1 MSSQVPQ
8 AQAICVLILE
18 TILGLVVLGGCLSV
32 FDLWFVSTDILQ
44 GRLIASAFLVAGKAH
59 VNPWKSLEAEMNGR

>member
-1 MSSQVPQ
+1 M
-8 AQAICVLILE
+8 LILE

-44 GRLIASAFLVAGKAH
+44 GRLIAPALPAGKAH
-59 VNPWKSLEAEMNGR
+59 VNPWKP

>member
-8 AQAICVLILE
+8 AQAICMLILE

-44 GRLIASAFLVAGKAH
+44 GRLIAPALPAGKAH
-59 VNPWKSLEAEMNGR
+59 VNPWKP